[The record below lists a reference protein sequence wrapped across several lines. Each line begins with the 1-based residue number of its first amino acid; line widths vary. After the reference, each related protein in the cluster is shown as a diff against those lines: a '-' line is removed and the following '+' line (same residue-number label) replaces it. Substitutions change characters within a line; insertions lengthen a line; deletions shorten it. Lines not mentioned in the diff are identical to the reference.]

1 MLDYEKSAPADT
13 NHSNDVASKGGN
25 PHEGS
30 SEDTEVSD
38 GDAIHSAHAKA
49 CALVKLAEAGDL
61 NEKFSEDWVK
71 TKLAAAD
78 EILTAVHDFI
88 VNDKKAADSEHGDDR
103 GDGGD
108 MGGGFIISIEKALSK

>member
-1 MLDYEKSAPADT
+1 MHTDSPLKAD
-13 NHSNDVASKGGN
+13 HSRDVASKGN
-25 PHEGS
+25 TPPDH
-30 SEDTEVSD
+30 EDTTDDSRVS
-38 GDAIHSAHAKA
+38 GDDLRAAHEKA

-61 NEKFSEDWVK
+61 DEKFSEDWVK

-88 VNDKKAADSEHGDDR
+88 VNDKKAADSDEHGDDG

-108 MGGGFIISIEKALSK
+108 MDGGFIISIERALGK

>member
-1 MLDYEKSAPADT
+1 MHGYDNMVSVDSPA
-13 NHSNDVASKGGN
+13 AKGGHNSDDSN
-25 PHEGS
+25 P

-38 GDAIHSAHAKA
+38 GDALRAAHEKA

-71 TKLAAAD
+71 TKIDAANKN
-78 EILTAVHDFI
+78 LTAIHDYI
-88 VNDKKAADSEHGDDR
+88 VNDKKAADSDEHGDDG

-108 MGGGFIISIEKALSK
+108 MGGGFIISIERALGKH